1 MKFGLTFVGVWQK
14 RPFDGSVR
22 LPLGN
27 GRLRLTDKSPKLLFE
42 FVSESD
48 NGGNVQRRSSFQVLL
63 QEVGYQ
69 TQQSAPDA

>member
-27 GRLRLTDKSPKLLFE
+27 GRLRLTDKSP
-42 FVSESD
+42 
-48 NGGNVQRRSSFQVLL
+48 NGASG
-63 QEVGYQ
+63 
-69 TQQSAPDA
+69 